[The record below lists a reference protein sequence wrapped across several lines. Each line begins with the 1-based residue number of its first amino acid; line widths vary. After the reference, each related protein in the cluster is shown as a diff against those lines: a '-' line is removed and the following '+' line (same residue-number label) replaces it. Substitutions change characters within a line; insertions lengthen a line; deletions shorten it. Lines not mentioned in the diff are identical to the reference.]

1 VTTTEGGTVRRL
13 QRNLVERETAK
24 QRAIADELRHH
35 DPFGMPEL
43 LFAHE
48 AALIRLLASR

>member
-1 VTTTEGGTVRRL
+1 MRLRRT

-48 AALIRLLASR
+48 AALVRFRAAR

>member
-1 VTTTEGGTVRRL
+1 VRLRRT

-35 DPFGMPEL
+35 DPFGRPEL
-43 LFAHE
+43 LLAHE
-48 AALIRLLASR
+48 ATLLRLRSAS

>member
-1 VTTTEGGTVRRL
+1 VKLRRT

-35 DPFGMPEL
+35 DPFGRPEL
-43 LFAHE
+43 LLAHE
-48 AALIRLLASR
+48 ATLLRIRSAS

>member
-1 VTTTEGGTVRRL
+1 MKRL
-13 QRNLVERETAK
+13 HRNLVERETAK

-48 AALIRLLASR
+48 AALMKLLASR

>member
-1 VTTTEGGTVRRL
+1 VKLRRT

-35 DPFGMPEL
+35 DPFGLPEL
-43 LFAHE
+43 LLAHE
-48 AALIRLLASR
+48 ATLIRLRAAS

>member
-1 VTTTEGGTVRRL
+1 MKRL
-13 QRNLVERETAK
+13 HRNLVERETAK

-48 AALIRLLASR
+48 SALIRLLASR